1 MYKTFAEKKSPT
13 TFAQLSEVELIDR
26 IKNGDLAVF
35 EVLIRRYN
43 PYLYKVGRSYRF
55 NHQDVEDIMQ
65 ETFIKAYQNLGKLE
79 NSKYFKT
86 WLIKIM
92 LNQCYRKSHK
102 AATQK
107 EVAVDPFLNAKSS
120 PMFSNNNNSDTEKK
134 VTNREMNSAIENAIK
149 QIPLD
154 YSIVFSLRELN
165 GMSVIETATALS
177 ITETNVK
184 VRLSRAKAM
193 LRKEVEK
200 MYSPEEIFQ
209 FNLIYCDR
217 IVAKVMDAIM
227 IHK

>member
-1 MYKTFAEKKSPT
+1 MYKTFGEKKSQAR
-13 TFAQLSEVELIDR
+13 FSQLSEAELIGR
-26 IKNGDLAVF
+26 IKNGDVAVF

-43 PYLYKVGRSYRF
+43 PYLYKVGRPYRF
-55 NHQDVEDIMQ
+55 NHQDVEDLMQ
-65 ETFIKAYQNLGKLE
+65 ETFIKAYQNLSKLE

-92 LNQCYRKSHK
+92 LNECYRKSHK
-102 AATQK
+102 AASQR
-107 EVAVDPFLNAKSS
+107 EIAVDTFLNEKTS

-134 VTNREMNSAIENAIK
+134 VTNREMNTAIENAIK

-165 GMSVIETATALS
+165 GMSVMETATALS
-177 ITETNVK
+177 ISETNVK

-209 FNLIYCDR
+209 FDLIYCDR